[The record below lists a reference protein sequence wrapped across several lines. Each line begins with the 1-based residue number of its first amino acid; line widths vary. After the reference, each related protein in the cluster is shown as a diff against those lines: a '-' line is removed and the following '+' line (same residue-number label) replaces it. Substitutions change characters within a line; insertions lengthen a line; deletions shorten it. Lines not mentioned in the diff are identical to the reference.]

1 MAPIQKIGAPI
12 LPGQGDLATIQEACP
27 ASSNMVRGRPICYN
41 VALAGCWSVA
51 PGEKIGGERTKK
63 LLRLWQ
69 RATLLTRS
77 RHDQPFIESIL
88 VKRGVLESPTT
99 RATLLTTAR

>member
-1 MAPIQKIGAPI
+1 MLQCGF
-12 LPGQGDLATIQEACP
+12 GH
-27 ASSNMVRGRPICYN
+27 
-41 VALAGCWSVA
+41 WSVA

-77 RHDQPFIESIL
+77 RYDQPFIESIL
-88 VKRGVLESPTT
+88 VKREILESPTT

>member
-1 MAPIQKIGAPI
+1 MAPIQKIGASI

-27 ASSNMVRGRPICYN
+27 PSSNMVRGGQCYN
-41 VALAGCWSVA
+41 VALAGHWSVA

-77 RHDQPFIESIL
+77 RYDQPFIESIL

-99 RATLLTTAR
+99 GAALLTTAR

>member
-1 MAPIQKIGAPI
+1 MLQCGF
-12 LPGQGDLATIQEACP
+12 GH
-27 ASSNMVRGRPICYN
+27 
-41 VALAGCWSVA
+41 WSVA

-77 RHDQPFIESIL
+77 RYDQPFIESIL
-88 VKRGVLESPTT
+88 VKNEILESPRTG
-99 RATLLTTAR
+99 ATLLTTAR

>member
-1 MAPIQKIGAPI
+1 MAPIQKIGASI
-12 LPGQGDLATIQEACP
+12 LPGQGDLATIQEQ
-27 ASSNMVRGRPICYN
+27 VQIWFGGGQCYN
-41 VALAGCWSVA
+41 VALAGHWSVA

-77 RHDQPFIESIL
+77 RYDHQPFIESIL
-88 VKRGVLESPTT
+88 RKRGILESPTT